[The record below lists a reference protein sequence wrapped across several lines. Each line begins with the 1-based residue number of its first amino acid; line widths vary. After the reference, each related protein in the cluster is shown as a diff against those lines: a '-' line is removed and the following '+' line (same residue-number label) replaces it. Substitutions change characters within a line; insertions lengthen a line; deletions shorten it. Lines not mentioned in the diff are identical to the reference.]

1 MSQPVQNG
9 TDNDVLTECY
19 DPVAILLSSVNHD
32 TENLTEVLRQC
43 GVKYNQLS
51 GLVEEDLRQMGM
63 SNSMAIKEILSEIS
77 TLSNQQRLYDSV
89 LLNEFRPQE
98 YVETVCT
105 NSTEHMAVMSCMMRL
120 IHLKT
125 KASFPHNVLL
135 DDRYYSSE
143 YCLQQTEKIKEK
155 LDDIYSC
162 INITANRER
171 SRSFKRKIGLPL
183 MLIAG
188 ALVLSLVYKKTASIL
203 S

>member
-63 SNSMAIKEILSEIS
+63 SNSKAIEEILSEIS
-77 TLSNQQRLYDSV
+77 TLSNQERLYDSV
-89 LLNEFRPQE
+89 LRNEFQPQE
-98 YVETVCT
+98 YVETVCR
-105 NSTEHMAVMSCMMRL
+105 NSMEHMEVMSCMMRL

-125 KASFPHNVLL
+125 TASFPYNVLL
-135 DDRYYSSE
+135 DERHYASG
-143 YCLQQTEKIKEK
+143 YCLHQTKKIKEK
-155 LDDIYSC
+155 LDEIHSYVDLTENC
-162 INITANRER
+162 EG

-188 ALVLSLVYKKTASIL
+188 AVVLSLVYKKTVMS
-203 S
+203 